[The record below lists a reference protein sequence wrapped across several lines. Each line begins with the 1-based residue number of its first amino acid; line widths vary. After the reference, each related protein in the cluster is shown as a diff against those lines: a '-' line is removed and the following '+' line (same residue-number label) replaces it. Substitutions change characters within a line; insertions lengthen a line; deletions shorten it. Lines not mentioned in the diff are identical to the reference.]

1 MSDAGHASDPQTREL
16 LAGSRDVACFLCG
29 AEDEEILFR
38 DGPFRVVRCKQCGM
52 TYVNPRL
59 SSERLHEMYQEEYWS
74 SDRAKEFGYASYLAE
89 RENYEHTYRRRST
102 TIDRYHGEP
111 GRVLDVGCAAG
122 FFLSV
127 MKAKGWETSGVEIS
141 KPMVDYARDTLGLPD
156 VRHGDLT
163 TLEIDEAGY
172 DVITMWDVIEHL
184 EDPRVHLAAVHRG
197 LRDDG
202 IFVLETQDV
211 SSRFARMM
219 GPKWQHYKHEEHL
232 YHFEPATLGRLLDE
246 AGFEVLEN
254 TPRHGGKYVSMNFIV
269 ERVGRIHPLLTT
281 LASPLRLIGG
291 AALYINLL
299 DEMIVVARKR

>member
-1 MSDAGHASDPQTREL
+1 MSDAGHASDPSTRDL

-29 AEDEEILFR
+29 ADDERVMFHDE
-38 DGPFRVVRCKQCGM
+38 PFRVVRCGRCGM
-52 TYVNPRL
+52 VYVNPRL

-89 RENYEHTYRRRST
+89 RDNYERTYRRRVST
-102 TIDRYHGEP
+102 IERYRAEP

-127 MKAKGWETSGVEIS
+127 MREKGWDTSGIEIS

-163 TLEIDEAGY
+163 NLEIEETGY
-172 DVITMWDVIEHL
+172 DVVTMWDVIEHL
-184 EDPRVHLAAVHRG
+184 EDPRVHLQAVRRG

-202 IFVLETQDV
+202 LLVLETQDV
-211 SSRFARMM
+211 SSRFARLM
-219 GPKWQHYKHEEHL
+219 GRKWQHYKHEEHL
-232 YHFEPATLGRLLDE
+232 YHFDPDTLGRLLDE
-246 AGFEVLEN
+246 MGFEVLEN
-254 TPRHGGKYVSMNFIV
+254 TPRHGGKYVSMHFIV
-269 ERVGRIHPLLTT
+269 ERVGRIHPVLTT
-281 LASPLRLIGG
+281 LASPLRLLGD
-291 AALYINLL
+291 AALYVNLL